1 MNNTLLEWLLKQKKE
16 CMKVKITY
24 RCPIGPIES
33 DSTEFEVIED
43 VTIEEYIKKL
53 NSPDDII
60 KIEVL

>member
-1 MNNTLLEWLLKQKKE
+1 MNNTLIELLSKQKKE
-16 CMKVKITY
+16 YMKVKITY
-24 RCPIGPIES
+24 RCPIGSAES

-43 VTIEEYIKKL
+43 ITIEEYVKKL